1 MAAGAIQGLIVCLGD
16 LLLLGVQCVHPLLF
30 VLEGIYCS
38 FVYVNIIYA
47 LAITFKHIG
56 KAVAVLLIILQI
68 PGSSGTY
75 PIEMMPEFFQKLY
88 PLFPF
93 SYGIDAMREAIAGFY
108 GNLFVKDLL
117 YLLVFVVLSFFTGL
131 VIRPLIMNL
140 NHMFDRHLEKSELM
154 LGEVPVS
161 PEPNRKFYAVLKA
174 LLQHEESKVQLLEK
188 SVQFERYYPKL
199 IRWGFICM
207 IVIPLLLLI
216 LMFSLESRL
225 VFLVLWIVSLIV
237 ICGYLICVEYI
248 HDKMHRQLEI
258 NGMTVED
265 LTKSIKEE
273 KER

>member
-1 MAAGAIQGLIVCLGD
+1 MKKARCSCL
-16 LLLLGVQCVHPLLF
+16 
-30 VLEGIYCS
+30 
-38 FVYVNIIYA
+38 
-47 LAITFKHIG
+47 K
-56 KAVAVLLIILQI
+56 
-68 PGSSGTY
+68 
-75 PIEMMPEFFQKLY
+75 
-88 PLFPF
+88 
-93 SYGIDAMREAIAGFY
+93 
-108 GNLFVKDLL
+108 
-117 YLLVFVVLSFFTGL
+117 
-131 VIRPLIMNL
+131 
-140 NHMFDRHLEKSELM
+140 
-154 LGEVPVS
+154 
-161 PEPNRKFYAVLKA
+161 
-174 LLQHEESKVQLLEK
+174 K